1 MERDLLTDR
10 GGRRRI
16 FQIIAGAASHDA
28 ITSMALRIEL
38 ELADDYAVTTYSYH
52 SPDQSV
58 AGRIKPLEE
67 LPPTDTNGI
76 IVYHLSFGLPDLV
89 DVLLSRK
96 EKLVICYH
104 NITPSRFYVDLLPEF
119 ARALDAGRTDMLR
132 LVDRTFLAISDSR
145 YNAEELHECGYESV
159 RVLPAGFDPGRLK
172 DTPSDS
178 RFLLELS
185 EHFPNG
191 FVLFVSQ
198 VLPHKRVDHALAVI
212 HLLNTVHNLSMGLV
226 VAGPI
231 RQPAYMESIN
241 EFRTTLNGANVLFT
255 DTVTEGQLAALYRS
269 CACFVGTSQHEGLS
283 VPPLEAMAEGAPVV
297 VRGAGAVG
305 DTVGGG
311 GIVLPGT
318 CGVLELTEAV
328 AEVVRNPDL
337 VSTLRIKGRERLRE
351 ISVESARETIRSVFN
366 EVGL

>member
-1 MERDLLTDR
+1 MTER
-10 GGRRRI
+10 GGRRRV
-16 FQIIAGAASHDA
+16 FQILAGAASHDA

-38 ELADDYAVTTYSYH
+38 DLADDYAVTTFSYH
-52 SPDQSV
+52 PPDQSV

-67 LPPTDTNGI
+67 LPETDADAV

-89 DVLLSRK
+89 DVLLGRK

-104 NITPSRFYVDLLPEF
+104 NITPSRFYADLLPEF

-145 YNAEELHECGYESV
+145 FNAGELHECGYRSV
-159 RVLPAGFDPGRLK
+159 RVLPAGVDPRRLK

-185 EHFPNG
+185 ENFPNG

-198 VLPHKRVDHALAVI
+198 VLPHKRVDHALAVV
-212 HLLNTVHNLSMGLV
+212 HLLNTVHHLSMGLV

-241 EFRTTLNGANVLFT
+241 EFRTMLHGANVLFT

-305 DTVGGG
+305 DTVGTG

-328 AEVVRNPDL
+328 AEVVRNPDV
-337 VSTLRIKGRERLRE
+337 VSALRIRGRERVHQVGTA
-351 ISVESARETIRSVFN
+351 SSRETIRSVFH